1 MTNSSMVGIIFC
13 TAIHAVI
20 KANTVASDM
29 RRQKGSGMNDK
40 INPLKGRHNDWP
52 SKGQGYQPDGRNKL
66 DPNNPPQGGSG
77 EPKRQGQ

>member
-1 MTNSSMVGIIFC
+1 
-13 TAIHAVI
+13 
-20 KANTVASDM
+20 
-29 RRQKGSGMNDK
+29 MNDK